1 MIDAPMVFALTAGM
15 VAAFN
20 PCGFAMLPAYL
31 GYFLGTGAD
40 GGQTARGTSANV
52 LHALGVGA
60 VVTGGFVAIFGL
72 AGVLI
77 TQFSLRVQRFA
88 PWLTIVI
95 GLALVPLGI
104 AMLRGW
110 EPKISIPRLQRGGGG
125 RGLGSM
131 FVFGVSYATVSLTCT
146 LPPFLAAVSTTF
158 DRGSFTSGIA
168 VFGAYAAGMGLVL
181 MTLTVAL
188 GLARHSLVG
197 RMKQVLP
204 YVNRVAGGLVLAA
217 GAYVAYYGYFDV
229 QTLRGGAVNTGPV
242 NAVGNISSTIS
253 NWIET
258 IGPGVVAGILGG
270 LVGAVIL
277 LALVLRRRPGDGEE
291 DAEQQR
297 ERELQTS

>member
-1 MIDAPMVFALTAGM
+1 MIDAPIVFALTAGM

-40 GGQTARGTSANV
+40 GEPTARGTSANV

-60 VVTGGFVAIFGL
+60 VVTGGFVAVFGL

-77 TQFSLRVQRFA
+77 TEFSLQVQRYA

-110 EPKISIPRLQRGGGG
+110 EPKISAPRLQRGGGG

-131 FVFGVSYATVSLTCT
+131 FVFGISYATVSLTCT

-158 DRGSFTSGIA
+158 DQGSFTSGIA

-197 RMKQVLP
+197 RMRKALP
-204 YVNRVAGGLVLAA
+204 YVNRAAGALVLTA

-242 NAVGNISSTIS
+242 NAVSNVSSAVS
-253 NWIET
+253 NWIEA
-258 IGPGVVAGILGG
+258 IGPGIVAGALGG
-270 LVGAVIL
+270 LVGGAVL
-277 LALVLRRRPGDGEE
+277 LALVLRRRPE
-291 DAEQQR
+291 DREDDTQRRR
-297 ERELQTS
+297 ERELQAS